1 MSQTSEDRRGA
12 FRAAMENFLQERMSS
27 KLDKLA
33 ADDPKRSELLAQYA
47 PAAWLADAARRVA
60 QIQTVTHSLKPIHP
74 EARGTNLYC
83 PPESLPSH
91 REVDRKS
98 VV

>member
-1 MSQTSEDRRGA
+1 MPDSPQDRRA
-12 FRAAMENFLQERMSS
+12 LFRAAIEHFLQERLAS

-33 ADDPKRSELLAQYA
+33 ADDPKRSELLVQYT

-83 PPESLPSH
+83 PPQSLPS
-91 REVDRKS
+91 RSEVGC
-98 VV
+98 